1 MCCDREKNEDGSV
14 ATLGSRLSTN
24 VKLHQTAPGFE
35 LLSLREKKV
44 LLCSYSAV
52 VFWMF
57 SSQKASKIA

>member
-52 VFWMF
+52 VF
-57 SSQKASKIA
+57 